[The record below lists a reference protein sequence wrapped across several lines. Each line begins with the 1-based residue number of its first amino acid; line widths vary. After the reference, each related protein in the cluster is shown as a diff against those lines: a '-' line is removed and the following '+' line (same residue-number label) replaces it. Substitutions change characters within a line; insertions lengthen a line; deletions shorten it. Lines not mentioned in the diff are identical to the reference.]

1 MKTNTNV
8 TTNFVDIFEN
18 GATFRDKTGVRYIV
32 LRESDPKKRI
42 FTVLRISAVSVGDN
56 VEVETHSSVDLM
68 KLEYIG
74 TAEINLDIKITDT
87 TGRG

>member
-1 MKTNTNV
+1 MKINSNV

-32 LRESDPKKRI
+32 LRESDLKKRI
-42 FTVLRISAVSVGDN
+42 FTVLTVSLN
-56 VEVETHSSVDLM
+56 EKVEVETRSSVDLM

-74 TAEINLDIKITDT
+74 TAEVNLEIKITDT

>member
-8 TTNFVDIFEN
+8 TTNFVDIFGN
-18 GATFRDKTGVRYIV
+18 GATFRDKTGVRYII

-42 FTVLRISAVSVGDN
+42 FTVLRIFAVSVGYN
-56 VEVETHSSVDLM
+56 VEVETRSSVDLM

-74 TAEINLDIKITDT
+74 TAEVNLDIKITDT
-87 TGRG
+87 TGQG

>member
-1 MKTNTNV
+1 MKINNNI
-8 TTNFVDIFEN
+8 TTKFVDIFEN
-18 GATFRDKTGVRYIV
+18 GATFRDKAGVRYIV

-42 FTVLRISAVSVGDN
+42 FTVLRIFAVSVGDN
-56 VEVETHSSVDLM
+56 VEVETRSSVDLM

-87 TGRG
+87 TGQG

>member
-18 GATFRDKTGVRYIV
+18 GASFKDKTGVRYII
-32 LRESDPKKRI
+32 LKETDPKKRI
-42 FTVLRISAVSVGDN
+42 FIVLVVSLN
-56 VEVETHSSVDLM
+56 EKVEVETRSSVDLM
-68 KLEYIG
+68 KLDYIG

>member
-8 TTNFVDIFEN
+8 TTNFVDIFEH
-18 GATFRDKTGVRYIV
+18 GSTFRDKAGMRYIV
-32 LRESDPKKRI
+32 LRETDPKKRI
-42 FTVLRISAVSVGDN
+42 FTVLTVSLN
-56 VEVETHSSVDLM
+56 EKVEVETRSSVDLM

-74 TAEINLDIKITDT
+74 TAEVNLEIKITDT

>member
-8 TTNFVDIFEN
+8 TTTFVDIFEN
-18 GATFRDKTGVRYIV
+18 GASFKDKTGTRYIV
-32 LRESDPKKRI
+32 LKETDPKKRI
-42 FTVLRISAVSVGDN
+42 FIVLVVSLN
-56 VEVETHSSVDLM
+56 EKVEVETRSSVDLM
-68 KLEYIG
+68 KLNYIG

>member
-18 GATFRDKTGVRYIV
+18 GATFKDKTGVRYIV
-32 LRESDPKKRI
+32 LKETDPKKKI
-42 FTVLRISAVSVGDN
+42 FTVLVVSLN
-56 VEVETHSSVDLM
+56 EKVEVETRSSVDLM